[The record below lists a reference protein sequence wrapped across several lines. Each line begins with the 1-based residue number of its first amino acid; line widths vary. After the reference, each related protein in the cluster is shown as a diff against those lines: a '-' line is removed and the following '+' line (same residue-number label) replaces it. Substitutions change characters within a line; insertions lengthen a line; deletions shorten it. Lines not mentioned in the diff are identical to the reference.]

1 MPEHTPSRKLVS
13 TSGSRSS
20 EEQSSLCASC
30 IAVLGTVS
38 GSRIARFERLSA
50 RIEVRLEHRVSITL
64 DWLATE
70 LAM

>member
-1 MPEHTPSRKLVS
+1 
-13 TSGSRSS
+13 
-20 EEQSSLCASC
+20 
-30 IAVLGTVS
+30 VLGTVS
-38 GSRIARFERLSA
+38 GSRIARFEWLSA